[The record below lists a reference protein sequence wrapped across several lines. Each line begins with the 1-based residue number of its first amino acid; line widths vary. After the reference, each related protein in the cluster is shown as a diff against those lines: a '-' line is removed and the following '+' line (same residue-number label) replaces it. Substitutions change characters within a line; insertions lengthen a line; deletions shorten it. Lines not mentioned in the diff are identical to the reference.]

1 MLRCGEG
8 GNWVGEEKSHAG
20 KEERG
25 GRGGQGNFRVWSIS
39 RPPEEAGLATALALG
54 SGMMK

>member
-1 MLRCGEG
+1 MQD
-8 GNWVGEEKSHAG
+8 K
-20 KEERG
+20 RG